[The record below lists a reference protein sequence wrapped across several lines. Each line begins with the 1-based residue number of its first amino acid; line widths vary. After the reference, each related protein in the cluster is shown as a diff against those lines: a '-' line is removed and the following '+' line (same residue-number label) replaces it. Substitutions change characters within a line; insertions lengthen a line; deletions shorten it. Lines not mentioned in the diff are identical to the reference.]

1 MSYYAIFLK
10 QIAIFT
16 RIYSKQNKNHIP
28 LMDENPNLNRIKV
41 ALVER
46 QKTSKWLAEQ
56 MEKSDTTVSRWVSNK
71 IQPSLEQ
78 LFEIARILN
87 MDVKDLLN
95 SNILK

>member
-1 MSYYAIFLK
+1 MK
-10 QIAIFT
+10 QFAIFT
-16 RIYSKQNKNHIP
+16 RNYSKHTKKHI
-28 LMDENPNLNRIKV
+28 LLIDENPNLNRIKV

-71 IQPSLEQ
+71 IQPSVEQ

-87 MDVKDLLN
+87 MDVKELLN

>member
-1 MSYYAIFLK
+1 MHT
-10 QIAIFT
+10 FT
-16 RIYSKQNKNHIP
+16 LLLIQQVTTLTYHMEDNN
-28 LMDENPNLNRIKV
+28 NLNRIKV
-41 ALVER
+41 ALVEH

-95 SNILK
+95 SNNLK